1 MPPAS
6 RTRVSRPPTGAGG
19 SPPAATGPQPSD
31 GTPPL
36 DGARPPDGTPRPVG
50 REVARE
56 QMLERIR
63 VAAHVHLAR
72 EGAAGLSMRAVAR
85 DVGVVSSAIYRYVPS
100 RDALLRL
107 LVTDASADLATAAA
121 EAESGV
127 RRGDLRARFVAT
139 ARAVRAWALAHPAE
153 HALIASR
160 PVPGFEP
167 PAVPPGT
174 VGVVAGLF
182 VSILDEAA
190 ARAAPPDAGVR
201 LPAGVRRD
209 LAAVRRTA
217 GVQSGEDVVARA
229 LLAWAAV
236 AGAVG
241 LELSGQVGGLTA
253 DPEPWFAHEVDRL
266 ARSCGLS

>member
-1 MPPAS
+1 MPPAP

-19 SPPAATGPQPSD
+19 GPPAATGPQPSD
-31 GTPPL
+31 GTP
-36 DGARPPDGTPRPVG
+36 RPVG
-50 REVARE
+50 RQVARE
-56 QMLERIR
+56 QMLGRIR
-63 VAAHVHLAR
+63 AAAHVHLAR

-85 DVGVVSSAIYRYVPS
+85 DVGVVSSAVYRYVPS

-107 LVTDASADLATAAA
+107 LVTDASADLSAAA
-121 EAESGV
+121 TEAEAGV
-127 RRGDLRARFVAT
+127 RRADLRARFVAT
-139 ARAVRAWALAHPAE
+139 GRAVRTWALANPAE

-174 VGVVAGLF
+174 LGVVAGLF
-182 VSILDEAA
+182 VAILDEAA
-190 ARAAPPDAGVR
+190 ARAAPPDAGPR

-209 LAAVRRTA
+209 LAMVRRTA
-217 GVQSGEDVVARA
+217 GVQVGEDVVARA

-236 AGAVG
+236 AGAVS

-253 DPEPWFAHEVDRL
+253 DPEAWFAHEVDRL